1 MKTITHN
8 GKEYTFGNVVVN
20 GVSREITD
28 DEGVIY
34 AEMNEASVVHGEAF
48 ATKIAKKEVDLAAAK
63 SKLEG
68 LGLTADEV
76 KEVFGLD

>member
-28 DEGVIY
+28 EEGVKY
-34 AEMNEASVVHGEAF
+34 AEMNEADVVNGKAF
-48 ATKIAKKEVDLAAAK
+48 MAKLEKKEIDLAAAK

-68 LGLTADEV
+68 LGLTVDEV
-76 KEVFGLD
+76 KEVFGI